1 MSDPVRPH
9 RRQPTRLPRP
19 WDSPGKN
26 TGMGCHFLLQCMRV
40 KRESEV
46 AQSCPTLHDP
56 MDCSLPG
63 SSVHGIFQARVL
75 EWVAIAFSG
84 GNGRTYLSD
93 DLEMPTTQ
101 VTLSNKDLIQTQRK
115 NQMLYRQ
122 TKARRIPHH
131 KTSSST
137 NAKGT
142 SLHRKHKKEAYKNKP
157 KTIK

>member
-1 MSDPVRPH
+1 
-9 RRQPTRLPRP
+9 
-19 WDSPGKN
+19 
-26 TGMGCHFLLQCMRV
+26 
-40 KRESEV
+40 
-46 AQSCPTLHDP
+46 

-63 SSVHGIFQARVL
+63 SSVHGIFWARVL

-101 VTLSNKDLIQTQRK
+101 ITLSNKDLIQTQRK

>member
-1 MSDPVRPH
+1 
-9 RRQPTRLPRP
+9 
-19 WDSPGKN
+19 
-26 TGMGCHFLLQCMRV
+26 MRV

-115 NQMLYRQ
+115 NQKLYRQ
-122 TKARRIPHH
+122 AKSRRIPHH

-142 SLHRKHKKEAYKNKP
+142 SLDRKHKKDAYKNKH